1 MKANSMPASIVLG
14 ISFIIGMFLL
24 GTKLYHAK
32 KSSQFVSVKGLAE
45 EAVKADQGSWTI
57 SSANN
62 GNDLEYIKNNI
73 NQQVST
79 IEEWLGEKGF
89 AEDEIKV
96 EELSLQENIY
106 GNVQYRYSARL
117 QISLAT
123 SKVDLLD
130 KVSGQANQLIDRG
143 VSLTGDR
150 WLTRPRYFFTQIN
163 EIKPALLAESTKA
176 ALRSA
181 EEFAENSGAKVGGI
195 RRASQG
201 IISLIPANRVN
212 ESEEFYLHKI
222 ARVVSSIDYYI
233 Q

>member
-1 MKANSMPASIVLG
+1 
-14 ISFIIGMFLL
+14 MFLL
-24 GTKLYHAK
+24 GNSIYRAK

-45 EAVKADQGSWTI
+45 QAVVADQGSWMI
-57 SSANN
+57 SAAHN
-62 GNDLEYIKNNI
+62 GNDLNYIKDNI
-73 NQQVST
+73 NRQVET
-79 IEEWLGEKGF
+79 IEKWLLEKGF
-89 AEDEIKV
+89 DGEEIKV

-106 GNVQYRYSARL
+106 GQVQYRFSARL
-117 QISLAT
+117 QVSLMT
-123 SKVDLLD
+123 DKVDLLD
-130 KVSGQANQLIDRG
+130 QVSGQVNQLIDRG

-150 WLTRPRYFFTQIN
+150 WQTRPRYFFTRIN

-181 EEFAENSGAKVGGI
+181 EEFAINSGAHVGGI

-201 IISLIPANRVN
+201 IISLIPAHRIK

-233 Q
+233 E

>member
-1 MKANSMPASIVLG
+1 MKANSMPASIILG

-24 GTKLYHAK
+24 GSKLYDAK

-45 EAVKADQGSWTI
+45 KEVKADQGSWTI
-57 SSANN
+57 SAANN
-62 GNDLEYIKNNI
+62 GNDLKYIKDNI
-73 NQQVST
+73 NEQVST
-79 IEEWLGEKGF
+79 IQNWLKEKGF
-89 AEDEIKV
+89 IGAEIKV

-123 SKVDLLD
+123 DKVDLLD
-130 KVSGQANQLIDRG
+130 QVSGQANELIDRG

-150 WLTRPRYFFTQIN
+150 WLTRPRYFFTKIN
-163 EIKPALLAESTKA
+163 EIKPSLLAESTKA
-176 ALRSA
+176 ALTSA
-181 EEFAENSGAKVGGI
+181 KEFADNSGAMVGGI

-212 ESEEFYLHKI
+212 ESEEFYLQKI

-233 Q
+233 E